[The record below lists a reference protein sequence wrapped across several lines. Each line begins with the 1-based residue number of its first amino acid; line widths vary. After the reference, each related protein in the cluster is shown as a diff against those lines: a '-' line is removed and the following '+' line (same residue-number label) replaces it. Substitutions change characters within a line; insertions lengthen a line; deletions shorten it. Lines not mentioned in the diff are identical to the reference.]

1 MGNKMS
7 TGSESQDQESQ
18 NQVTPYLNDPRL
30 ATEMQMMI
38 AKQLCPVCSMGE
50 DVLPSAREARELQS
64 ALANLA
70 ATCKHLHAVANE
82 HLFHSFVMPYDPDF
96 NKRPDSHH
104 DLGVDIALAQR
115 FKNRALPELL
125 DRLITD
131 AGLRQQ
137 LEYVTIR
144 DFMLQ
149 FKAGVTKARLQRF
162 MAASTNLGIQ
172 IPPFVPGLLPLP
184 DFTMSNIPFTAP
196 GDRLWI
202 DGELWI
208 LVAFG
213 QVEHIQFD
221 IWLVRLLLFGL
232 APRIQKLM
240 IDPEIAKMVFLLD
253 NPPVALL
260 PSVITMGV
268 PQFPDEH
275 GFMFADPTLQMEVLL
290 QRFPNLR
297 AFQNDEVTLGWHRC
311 APRPANFPPLFP
323 NLRRLVLAAEQ
334 PGRLHHLTQVLGEF
348 PNLEEL
354 YYHRR
359 TGLGVG
365 EDDPNF
371 SNANAFN
378 AVRHSLRRLTYS
390 SAVVRQYPDEHDY
403 YVDIKCYAE
412 PRFSEVQRFRDFA
425 VLEDLSIDQ
434 ALLGR
439 MATIRDRVAP
449 TGPHFPDINY
459 TLPQSLRRLT
469 VRFVYDL
476 PELASQLSILALA
489 KASGQFPFL
498 TDIFVVVVDDCTVN
512 FGGTWPPQI
521 PLRPHAGIIN
531 AVGLLLKASGIKFG
545 ASATEIEAPAAE
557 NEVEDQDYPHNIV
570 PAGTLIAFNVQ
581 RRSFPII

>member
-7 TGSESQDQESQ
+7 TGSESQ
-18 NQVTPYLNDPRL
+18 NQITPYLNDSRV
-30 ATEMQMMI
+30 ATEIQMMI
-38 AKQLCPVCSMGE
+38 AKQLCPVCSMDE
-50 DVLPSAREARELQS
+50 DVLPSAQEARELQR
-64 ALANLA
+64 ALVNLA

-82 HLFHSFVMPYDPDF
+82 HLFHSFVMPQDPDF
-96 NKRPDSHH
+96 NNRPDFHH

-115 FKNRALPELL
+115 FNNRGLPNLL

-131 AGLRQQ
+131 PGLGQKLQ
-137 LEYVTIR
+137 YVAIR

-149 FKAGVTKARLQRF
+149 LKAGVTKARLQRF

-172 IPPFVPGLLPLP
+172 IPTFVPGLLLLP

-232 APRIQKLM
+232 APLVQKLM
-240 IDPEIAKMVFLLD
+240 VDPEIAKMVFLLD
-253 NPPVALL
+253 NPPAATL

-275 GFMFADPTLQMEVLL
+275 GFMFADRTLQMEVLL
-290 QRFPNLR
+290 RRFPNLR
-297 AFQNDEVTLGWHRC
+297 AFQNDEVSMAWHRC
-311 APRPANFPPLFP
+311 APRPANAPPLFP

-334 PGRLHHLTQVLGEF
+334 PGRLHHLTQVLWEF

-378 AVRHSLRRLTYS
+378 AARRSLRRLTYS
-390 SAVVRQYPDEHDY
+390 SAMVRQRPDDNDY
-403 YVDIKCYAE
+403 YVDIRCYAE
-412 PRFSEVQRFRDFA
+412 RRFSEVQRFRDFA

-439 MATIRDRVAP
+439 MATIRDRVDSP
-449 TGPHFPDINY
+449 TGPYYPDIDY

-469 VRFVYDL
+469 IKFVYDL
-476 PELASQLSILALA
+476 PELASQLSVLALA
-489 KASGQFPFL
+489 KNSGQFPFL
-498 TDIFVVVVDDCTVN
+498 TDIFVVIVDDCTIT
-512 FGGTWPPQI
+512 FGGTWPLQI
-521 PLRPHAGIIN
+521 PLGPRAGVIHAL
-531 AVGLLLKASGIKFG
+531 GLLLKASGIRFG
-545 ASATEIEAPAAE
+545 ASATEIEPPAAE
-557 NEVEDQDYPHNIV
+557 NEVEEQDYPNNIV

-581 RRSFPII
+581 RRSFPRI